1 MVKIMISKLKTIDL
15 YKKEQIYKYEN
26 EQLSK
31 FKNDFAENLKR
42 VLDAYGWSCNMR
54 IERWIDRDTMIVNKP
69 FDGYNSII
77 QVDFIDKNGEIIEID
92 ENPATFFEYLI
103 SISFNLITRKYT
115 VFQNDNLSEIWE
127 DIRLFIAL
135 ST

>member
-1 MVKIMISKLKTIDL
+1 MLSKLKTIDL

-31 FKNDFAENLKR
+31 FKNDFAENMKS
-42 VLDAYGWSCNMR
+42 VLDTYGWSCNMR
-54 IERWIDRDTMIVNKP
+54 IERWIDRDTMFVTIV
-69 FDGYNSII
+69 
-77 QVDFIDKNGEIIEID
+77 EID
-92 ENPATFFEYLI
+92 ENPATFFEYII

-127 DIRLFIAL
+127 DIRFFIAH